1 MHDALGKP
9 PFFLVDN
16 RPIVPPMIIVAS
28 HEVAEQISRP
38 SKDFPYSV
46 TKSSSVDRI
55 FDLIGPNSIL
65 LKQVKCLSY
74 FGVVVTGAANTD
86 ISVTRMRNG
95 SKCARGSTL
104 GLPLST

>member
-1 MHDALGKP
+1 MHEALGKP

-55 FDLIGPNSIL
+55 SDLIGPSSIL
-65 LKQVKCLSY
+65 LKQV
-74 FGVVVTGAANTD
+74 N
-86 ISVTRMRNG
+86 
-95 SKCARGSTL
+95 
-104 GLPLST
+104 PLSCFAIVILRAAITDLSVSLE